1 MKSIIFDLDLTLVDS
16 TIAEVARSRRDW
28 NTVYNLIPQFSIYNG
43 IEDVFNIINELK
55 ITTTIVSTA
64 PKSYIERVVK
74 YFDMPINFIVGYH
87 DAKPIKPHPAPMIKA
102 IELLQTSNFAVVSF
116 GDRVIDLESS
126 HRAGIKS
133 VGCTW
138 GSRESDL
145 LRNSF
150 YTSHIIEQPLEIIDF
165 LFDD

>member
-1 MKSIIFDLDLTLVDS
+1 
-16 TIAEVARSRRDW
+16 
-28 NTVYNLIPQFSIYNG
+28 
-43 IEDVFNIINELK
+43 
-55 ITTTIVSTA
+55 
-64 PKSYIERVVK
+64 
-74 YFDMPINFIVGYH
+74 
-87 DAKPIKPHPAPMIKA
+87 MIKA